1 MDGSIWRGH
10 SSEVR
15 WNDSRSSLL
24 PDQQRSSVGIEAE
37 ASSCDSPSA
46 DGTESVNP
54 DTRVAGT
61 ETKADQKRE
70 LTPVL
75 DARLSTHNLTVIER
89 LTKAMATVLPALQEL
104 LTCLTMVSDW
114 TEKVRK
120 LSGTSSPS
128 EVATDTSAQHAAS
141 QESVAQESA
150 SPQDSVTTQKSVE
163 ESEPTPQIET
173 PSAGIG
179 VAPQVTSAQLT
190 ADPRPQAEVAQ
201 HWDAHPISEEE
212 KQQVIRLALDE
223 DKMTLIFREL
233 RIGSNVDDSSDPP
246 IESTYVPKAEDVR
259 EIASFEGNPVILMAV
274 SELYQELNR
283 APHANP
289 SGEYQQPR
297 HIPSLRD
304 FERQRVRIAFR
315 STEQRAHFEY
325 LLRRR
330 NAIRLQCEIPL
341 PPKSTSGFN
350 REARRELEQFFRDT
364 RTSALMTALIE
375 QDWEAEKKKTVKKD
389 SLQSPSLLA
398 LRDR

>member
-1 MDGSIWRGH
+1 M
-10 SSEVR
+10 SE
-15 WNDSRSSLL
+15 
-24 PDQQRSSVGIEAE
+24 A
-37 ASSCDSPSA
+37 
-46 DGTESVNP
+46 
-54 DTRVAGT
+54 
-61 ETKADQKRE
+61 
-70 LTPVL
+70 
-75 DARLSTHNLTVIER
+75 
-89 LTKAMATVLPALQEL
+89 
-104 LTCLTMVSDW
+104 
-114 TEKVRK
+114 
-120 LSGTSSPS
+120 
-128 EVATDTSAQHAAS
+128 
-141 QESVAQESA
+141 
-150 SPQDSVTTQKSVE
+150 
-163 ESEPTPQIET
+163 
-173 PSAGIG
+173 
-179 VAPQVTSAQLT
+179 
-190 ADPRPQAEVAQ
+190 
-201 HWDAHPISEEE
+201 E

-233 RIGSNVDDSSDPP
+233 RIGSHVDDGSDPP

-259 EIASFEGNPVILMAV
+259 EIALIEGKPMILMAV
-274 SELYQELNR
+274 SELYQALNR

-289 SGEYQQPR
+289 SGKYQQPR

-304 FERQRVRIAFR
+304 FEKQRVRIAFR

-350 REARRELEQFFRDT
+350 REARRELEQCFRDT

>member
-1 MDGSIWRGH
+1 M
-10 SSEVR
+10 
-15 WNDSRSSLL
+15 
-24 PDQQRSSVGIEAE
+24 GIEAE
-37 ASSCDSPSA
+37 ASACDSPSA
-46 DGTESVNP
+46 DGTKSINSES
-54 DTRVAGT
+54 RVAETHT
-61 ETKADQKRE
+61 EADQKRE
-70 LTPVL
+70 LKPVL
-75 DARLSTHNLTVIER
+75 DARLSTHNLTVTER

-104 LTCLTMVSDW
+104 LTCLTMISDW
-114 TEKVRK
+114 TEKIRE
-120 LSGTSSPS
+120 LSRTPSPS
-128 EVATDTSAQHAAS
+128 EVAIATAAEHAVS
-141 QESVAQESA
+141 QESIVQESV
-150 SPQDSVTTQKSVE
+150 SPQETVTTRESVA
-163 ESEPTPQIET
+163 ESEPTPQSET

-233 RIGSNVDDSSDPP
+233 RIGSTADDSSASP
-246 IESTYVPKAEDVR
+246 IEATYVPKAEDVR
-259 EIASFEGNPVILMAV
+259 EIASIEGKPMLLMAV

-297 HIPSLRD
+297 HIPSLGD
-304 FERQRVRIAFR
+304 FERQRVRTAFR

-325 LLRRR
+325 LMRRR
-330 NAIRLQCEIPL
+330 NAIRLQREIP
-341 PPKSTSGFN
+341 PQPKSTCGFN

-375 QDWEAEKKKTVKKD
+375 QDWEAEKKTVKKD

-398 LRDR
+398 LRGR

>member
-1 MDGSIWRGH
+1 
-10 SSEVR
+10 
-15 WNDSRSSLL
+15 
-24 PDQQRSSVGIEAE
+24 
-37 ASSCDSPSA
+37 
-46 DGTESVNP
+46 
-54 DTRVAGT
+54 
-61 ETKADQKRE
+61 

-75 DARLSTHNLTVIER
+75 DASQSAHNRTVTER

-104 LTCLTMVSDW
+104 LSCLTIVAHW
-114 TEKVRK
+114 TEKVREP
-120 LSGTSSPS
+120 SDTPSRS
-128 EVATDTSAQHAAS
+128 EVATATVAKHSVP
-141 QESVAQESA
+141 QESVVQESEL
-150 SPQDSVTTQKSVE
+150 PQESVTTRYSVA

-201 HWDAHPISEEE
+201 QWDAHPISEEE
-212 KQQVIRLALDE
+212 EQQVIRLALDE

-304 FERQRVRIAFR
+304 FERQ
-315 STEQRAHFEY
+315 
-325 LLRRR
+325 
-330 NAIRLQCEIPL
+330 
-341 PPKSTSGFN
+341 
-350 REARRELEQFFRDT
+350 
-364 RTSALMTALIE
+364 
-375 QDWEAEKKKTVKKD
+375 
-389 SLQSPSLLA
+389 QSPKRIPFHCAESPL
-398 LRDR
+398 